1 MAESGIISM
10 ANGMSQHALLTG
22 YRCWCKAGNSH
33 NDAQA
38 VGFVDNMRA
47 TKQIQL
53 QRAQVC
59 GAIMPASIDP
69 QSINISVNLGGFV
82 ASPGVYTGTQAIN
95 GLGTVSLASF
105 NPDSDDFI
113 QGTVAVKF
121 PYMEFVDEKSGII
134 IASFEDV
141 IASSFAVTIQ
151 GGSYVK
157 ADIQLEALKMSSG
170 ADYQKQAGTE
180 IDANQNT

>member
-1 MAESGIISM
+1 MPDTGIISM
-10 ANGMSQHALLTG
+10 ANGMSQHALITG

-33 NDAQA
+33 TDAQA

-69 QSINISVNLGGFV
+69 QSINISVNLSGFV
-82 ASPGVYTGTQAIN
+82 ASPGVYSGTQAIN

-141 IASSFAVTIQ
+141 IASNFSVTIQ

-170 ADYQKQAGTE
+170 ADFQKQAGTE
-180 IDANQNT
+180 ADANQNT

>member
-1 MAESGIISM
+1 M
-10 ANGMSQHALLTG
+10 
-22 YRCWCKAGNSH
+22 K
-33 NDAQA
+33 
-38 VGFVDNMRA
+38 A

-69 QSINISVNLGGFV
+69 QNIIVNINLGGFV
-82 ASPGVYTGTQAIN
+82 ATPGVYAGNYAIN
-95 GLGTVSLASF
+95 GVGSVSLASF

-113 QGTVAVKF
+113 QGAVAVKF
-121 PYMEFVDEKSGII
+121 PYMEFVDDKSGII

-141 IASSFAVTIQ
+141 IASNYSVTIQ
-151 GGSYVK
+151 GGSYIK

-170 ADYQKQAGTE
+170 ADFQKQAGTE
-180 IDANQNT
+180 TDADQSN